1 MKSSR
6 HGEGYEVMLKS
17 GTQSPKKMNVP
28 TLMIEMATAPKTI
41 ALDTL
46 ADTEKVTVNVKVKE
60 VFQLH
65 DKVKRDVV
73 VADQTGVARV

>member
-1 MKSSR
+1 MSASTEVDQKNVAVELINCEVKSSR

-17 GTQSPKKMNVP
+17 GTQIKSPKKMDVP

-46 ADTEKVTVNVKVKE
+46 GQCK
-60 VFQLH
+60 
-65 DKVKRDVV
+65 
-73 VADQTGVARV
+73 GY